1 MGYRIDY
8 QSVAESGKTKQR
20 HHPFLIFALCA
31 LAILL
36 LNSILKEERSLLL
49 NTLFPGDAA
58 VTVAS
63 LDHMLMQMKTGTPF
77 PEAFRI
83 FCRQVIAG

>member
-1 MGYRIDY
+1 MGYRIEY
-8 QSVAESGKTKQR
+8 QSVSKPDKTKKR
-20 HHPFLIFALCA
+20 NHPFLIFALCA

-63 LDHMLMQMKTGTPF
+63 LDHMLMQMRTGTPF
-77 PEAFRI
+77 LDAFRT
-83 FCRQVIAG
+83 FCQQVVAG